1 MPAKE
6 ASTKAITAFQPASE
20 IPRTRIAATEQ
31 STTFV
36 V

>member
-1 MPAKE
+1 VPEKE
-6 ASTKAITAFQPASE
+6 ASRKDAKAFHPASE

-36 V
+36 L